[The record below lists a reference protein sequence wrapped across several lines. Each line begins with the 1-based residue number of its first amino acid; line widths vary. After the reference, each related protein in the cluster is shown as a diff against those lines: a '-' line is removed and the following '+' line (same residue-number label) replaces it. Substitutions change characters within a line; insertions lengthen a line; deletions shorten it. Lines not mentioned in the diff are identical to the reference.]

1 MDSFGLEPKR
11 GEGKGVEMEIK
22 GGCLCGA
29 VRYTAEADPTS
40 ATVCHC
46 RDCQKFT
53 GSTFATLVRVPK
65 EAMTI
70 EGALKTFSS
79 IGGSGNPI
87 LRHFCAE
94 CGSSIAEESAMR
106 PDTIVLNVGTFEAE
120 PSRGYRRYQ
129 PVLARHGG
137 KTPVG
142 RQHVEQGLSVLRH
155 EGVEIDERGNFLR
168 HAVGYAT
175 DHHAAIGIADQND
188 IGQIRVVDNADH
200 ILNMRVEIDL
210 TAEEVLACA
219 DTGQGRSVYAP
230 DRHRRSMAC

>member
-53 GSTFATLVRVPK
+53 GSTVATLVRVPK

-70 EGALKTFSS
+70 EGARKTFSS

-106 PDTIVLNVGTFEAE
+106 PDTIVLNVGTFDDPTVAKPGREIFRDDAVPWVE
-120 PSRGYRRYQ
+120 
-129 PVLARHGG
+129 VHG
-137 KTPVG
+137 
-142 RQHVEQGLSVLRH
+142 
-155 EGVEIDERGNFLR
+155 EIPRFAKRAG
-168 HAVGYAT
+168 
-175 DHHAAIGIADQND
+175 
-188 IGQIRVVDNADH
+188 
-200 ILNMRVEIDL
+200 
-210 TAEEVLACA
+210 
-219 DTGQGRSVYAP
+219 
-230 DRHRRSMAC
+230 